1 MEKAATTRQIAMV
14 LDLNKCI
21 GCQTCTIACKKLWNK
36 DTGTSYAYW
45 NNVETLPG
53 TGYPRNWSET
63 GGRTDQG
70 EVKAGKI
77 PNLDREYG
85 RAWTFNH
92 GDLREKSVA
101 GSGVGGDSVHSR
113 GDGAGAG
120 GKATGEQKPWLR
132 PDGDPKWGA
141 NWDEDRGAGDYPREN
156 HYFYLPRLCNHCTH
170 PACLDACPRS
180 AIEKRD
186 EDGIVL
192 VDQDR
197 CHGYRFCVEAC
208 PYKKVY
214 FDPERQVSTKCIFC
228 LPRIEEGVAP
238 ACARQCPGRLRFVG
252 YLDDENGPIW
262 KLVKGFKVAL
272 PLHPEF
278 GLGPNVFYVPPMS
291 PPKLDEKGRPTGE
304 PRIPVDYLVSLFGA
318 PVRSALERLEGER
331 AKRRQGEPSELM
343 DLLIAYDW
351 KQNFA
356 LEAGKR
362 EVLS

>member
-1 MEKAATTRQIAMV
+1 MLNDETTTRQIAMV

-36 DTGTSYAYW
+36 DTGTNYAYW

-53 TGYPRNWSET
+53 AGYPRNWTET
-63 GGRTDQG
+63 GGRTEAG
-70 EVKAGKI
+70 EVKTGQI
-77 PNLDREYG
+77 PTLDHDYG
-85 RAWTFNH
+85 RAWNFNH
-92 GDLREKSVA
+92 EEVRKR
-101 GSGVGGDSVHSR
+101 SGE
-113 GDGAGAG
+113 
-120 GKATGEQKPWLR
+120 GEGKPWLR
-132 PDGDPKWGA
+132 PDKAPAWGA
-141 NWDEDRGAGDYPREN
+141 NWDEDRGAGEYPQEN

-170 PACLDACPRS
+170 PACLDACPRG

-214 FDPERQVSTKCIFC
+214 FDPQRQVTTKCIFC
-228 LPRIEEGVAP
+228 LPRVEEGVAP

-252 YLDDENGPIW
+252 YQDDEKGPIW
-262 KLVKGFKVAL
+262 KLVHGFGVAL

-291 PPKLDEKGRPTGE
+291 PQKLDAHGRPTGE
-304 PRIPVDYLVSLFGA
+304 PRIPTDYLASLFGDR
-318 PVRSALERLEGER
+318 VRDALAILEDERE
-331 AKRRQGEPSELM
+331 KRRRGEASELM

-351 KQNFA
+351 NENFA
-356 LEAGKR
+356 LGPRER
-362 EVLS
+362 EVL

>member
-1 MEKAATTRQIAMV
+1 MANANPVKRQIAMV

-36 DTGTSYAYW
+36 DTGTGYAYW

-53 TGYPRNWSET
+53 AGYPRGWSES
-63 GGRTDQG
+63 GGRTPAG
-70 EVKAGKI
+70 EVKAGRI
-77 PNLDREYG
+77 PTLDDEYG

-92 GDLREKSVA
+92 DEVRKRA
-101 GSGVGGDSVHSR
+101 GE
-113 GDGAGAG
+113 
-120 GKATGEQKPWLR
+120 GEGKPWIR
-132 PDGDPKWGA
+132 PEGNPRWGA
-141 NWDEDRGAGDYPREN
+141 NWDEDRGAGDYPQEN

-170 PACLDACPRS
+170 PACLDACPRH
-180 AIEKRD
+180 AIEKR
-186 EDGIVL
+186 EADGIVL

-214 FDPERQVSTKCIFC
+214 FDPLRQVSTKCIFC

-252 YLDDENGPIW
+252 YLDDEAGPIW
-262 KLVKGFKVAL
+262 KLVHKHRVAL

-278 GLGPNVFYVPPMS
+278 ELGPNVFYVMPMS
-291 PPKLDEKGRPTGE
+291 PPKLDAQGRPTDE
-304 PRIPVDYLVSLFGA
+304 PRIPTSYLVSLFG
-318 PVRSALERLEGER
+318 ERVPEVLATLSRER
-331 AKRRQGEPSELM
+331 AKRRSGEPSELM

-351 KQNFA
+351 NQNFA
-356 LEAGKR
+356 LGPRQR
-362 EVLS
+362 EVL